1 MAQALRSFA
10 IRMRNVTALTALALS
25 LGLVAIA
32 PAQQAFSQIG
42 QYSQFRNIS
51 GLPGGTFGV
60 NPDGS
65 PGISGAMGLSTPI
78 AYSLGGGHFAGAIAN
93 TSYDGQFR
101 FLTKAKKNDFG
112 VKSNGTATGMAGIST
127 PLGKFTLGMSVA
139 SGAFENSYSALFTP
153 KQNNGKIT
161 LAFGAEGLFAAGGFI
176 GPGLHS
182 DVDRATSAF
191 IVATADLGHG
201 LYASA
206 GTGTAR
212 FDKGFVNASYGI
224 GGRFRA
230 VVEHDGFGWNYGVGA
245 EVAKIRIGKGAI
257 RLNTFAG
264 MVQSR
269 YAFWS
274 AGFSF

>member
-1 MAQALRSFA
+1 
-10 IRMRNVTALTALALS
+10 MRVAKLFPVPILVFSLATLS
-25 LGLVAIA
+25 G
-32 PAQQAFSQIG
+32 AQQAFSTLG

-65 PGISGAMGLSTPI
+65 PGIRGAMALSTPI
-78 AYSLGGGHFAGAIAN
+78 AYSLGGGHFAGALAN

-101 FLTKAKKNDFG
+101 FLTKVKKNDFG
-112 VKSNGTATGMAGIST
+112 FKSNGTATGMAGIST
-127 PLGKFTLGMSVA
+127 PLGRFTLGMSVA

-161 LAFGAEGLFAAGGFI
+161 IAFGAEGLFAAGGFI

-182 DVDRATSAF
+182 DVDRASSVF
-191 IVATADLGHG
+191 IVGTAELGDG
-201 LYASA
+201 LYASV

-212 FDKGFVNASYGI
+212 FQKGFANVSYGI

-245 EVAKIRIGKGAI
+245 EIGKIRTGKGAI
-257 RLNTFAG
+257 RLNTFVG
-264 MVQSR
+264 MVQTR

-274 AGFSF
+274 VGFSF